1 MKLTDFCILFAA
13 LFICLFLGR
22 DLTIS
27 RMLAA
32 QVTEAVYDRQMDR
45 ITEDAL
51 MDIAETGQDD
61 GTLSVRTDQLQE
73 QYERL
78 FSLAFDLADDDC
90 RLRAWEAVTL
100 RQFQQYP
107 YDLSAQELEAIRLDM
122 EAQINRAKR
131 LRQEEAHLSIALP
144 FTSRDD
150 WYQSLEGPQLFGV
163 FDPREPLPGME
174 RAIASGSR
182 IVKLAES
189 FSRTAVGDNF

>member
-13 LFICLFLGR
+13 LFVCLFLGR
-22 DLTIS
+22 DLKIS
-27 RMLAA
+27 RLLVA
-32 QVTEAVYDRQMDR
+32 QVTQAVYNRQMDR
-45 ITEDAL
+45 ITEDVL

-61 GTLSVRTDQLQE
+61 GSLSVREDQLQE

-78 FSLAFDLADDDC
+78 FSLAFDLTDDDC

-100 RQFQQYP
+100 RQFKQYP

-122 EAQINRAKR
+122 EAQINCAKR
-131 LRQEEAHLSIALP
+131 MRREAAHLSIALP
-144 FTSRDD
+144 FTSHDD
-150 WYQSLEGPQLFGV
+150 WYQSLAGPQLFGV

-182 IVKLAES
+182 IVKLAEMLP
-189 FSRTAVGDNF
+189 